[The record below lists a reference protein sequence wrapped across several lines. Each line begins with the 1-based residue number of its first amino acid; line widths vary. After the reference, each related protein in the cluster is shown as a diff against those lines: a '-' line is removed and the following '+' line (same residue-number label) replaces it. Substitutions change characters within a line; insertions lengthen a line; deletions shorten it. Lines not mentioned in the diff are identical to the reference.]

1 MIKKFCVNKL
11 FGNKDITITF
21 YKKTTILIG
30 ENGIGK
36 TTILAMLFY
45 ALTDNIESL
54 SKFDF
59 ESITIIYND
68 EKEITI
74 EKNDVFE
81 HIEQKNNR
89 ATKTHRR
96 YAEEI
101 KNCLSDKE
109 INMIFIEEDDDSL
122 KKLYF
127 KVRDKIRM
135 TNRAFQLGVEY
146 LKHNSAEFNV
156 ILELKECNNNYFKNT
171 KILYFP
177 TFRRIEEDVMKIK
190 NQEEY
195 IFDFEDVFEES
206 EENYYGELIQF
217 GMEDVKK
224 RIDDLL
230 NIIKNDSLDSFNT
243 MTSKLLSQYL
253 SNDFSNIDNLKTT
266 EKNVIEIALNR
277 VGSKISENTRNH
289 ILEMVNEDTL
299 LKNQYLANLVMNI
312 VDNYLNLQSIDER
325 IKVFVNKCNDYL
337 YNKELIYDPS
347 KVTLKITSKS
357 NNKKE
362 IPLEKLSSGE
372 KQLVSTFSK
381 VYLEDTD
388 KLIILFD
395 EPELSLSIEWQK
407 KFIYDISQS
416 DNVSFLMAVTH
427 SPFIVS
433 ELINNTYE
441 LEYYSEEVD

>member
-1 MIKKFCVNKL
+1 
-11 FGNKDITITF
+11 
-21 YKKTTILIG
+21 
-30 ENGIGK
+30 
-36 TTILAMLFY
+36 
-45 ALTDNIESL
+45 
-54 SKFDF
+54 
-59 ESITIIYND
+59 
-68 EKEITI
+68 
-74 EKNDVFE
+74 
-81 HIEQKNNR
+81 
-89 ATKTHRR
+89 
-96 YAEEI
+96 
-101 KNCLSDKE
+101 
-109 INMIFIEEDDDSL
+109 
-122 KKLYF
+122 
-127 KVRDKIRM
+127 
-135 TNRAFQLGVEY
+135 
-146 LKHNSAEFNV
+146 
-156 ILELKECNNNYFKNT
+156 
-171 KILYFP
+171 
-177 TFRRIEEDVMKIK
+177 
-190 NQEEY
+190 
-195 IFDFEDVFEES
+195 
-206 EENYYGELIQF
+206 
-217 GMEDVKK
+217 MEDVKK

-357 NNKKE
+357 HNKKE